1 MAGKKLNGWWD
12 IYASGLDLATT
23 ALRVGETLVAANAV
37 IGSRVGTMRAAAN
50 DPLTA
55 DCAELARM
63 VPEKVEAF
71 SRAGASL
78 IKDAESIQAEAGAQI
93 RHATTMMTSG
103 RIPTLGD
110 WCALGARSASIG
122 QKMMGAAGKALLP
135 VHAAATGNARRLH
148 KGRGSR

>member
-1 MAGKKLNGWWD
+1 MAGKKHHSWWD
-12 IYASGLDLATT
+12 MYADLAATT
-23 ALRVGETLVAANAV
+23 LRVSETLVAANSV

-55 DCAELARM
+55 DYAELARM

-71 SRAGASL
+71 ARASQSL
-78 IKDAESIQAEAGAQI
+78 IKDAESIQAQARAQI
-93 RHATTMMTSG
+93 RHATAMMTSG

-110 WCALGARSASIG
+110 WFALGTRSAGIS

-135 VHAAATGNARRLH
+135 VHAAATGNARRLN